1 MATRKQTYD
10 EAMKRLEQLVAQI
23 EGNEG
28 GIDALAEK
36 LEEAQRLMRFCKEK
50 LYKADAEIQN
60 LLLADE
66 GQG

>member
-50 LYKADAEIQN
+50 LYKADTEIQN
-60 LLLADE
+60 LLRADE
-66 GQG
+66 GPN

>member
-60 LLLADE
+60 LLQADE

>member
-1 MATRKQTYD
+1 MATREQTYD

-60 LLLADE
+60 LLQADE